1 MNLSAESGQD
11 CPDVTDWDQKIIS
24 FFQFWISGVVLC
36 AVGFTGLIL
45 NFIAIIVLSSSRKTN
60 RIFFNKLLISLF
72 IFDFIYITMEVLDT
86 LGFRFKLITKA
97 HILLYPQLLR
107 PLTKISL
114 TASIFM
120 TVAIA
125 YERFAAVRRPIKHR
139 QYLSSKGFQ
148 RRSLI
153 KYLVCVI
160 LWAIVLNIPIWFESE
175 IIWKATNISTIEHNV
190 TNRYGIWILYDIK
203 LDNVFLV
210 LISQNL
216 RSKLLL

>member
-45 NFIAIIVLSSSRKTN
+45 NLIAIIVLSSSQRTN
-60 RIFFNKLLISLF
+60 RIFFNKILISLF
-72 IFDFIYITMEVLDT
+72 IFDFIYLTMEVLDT
-86 LGFRFKLITKA
+86 LGFQFRLITKA

-125 YERFAAVRRPIKHR
+125 YERFAAIRSPIKHR

-175 IIWKATNISTIEHNV
+175 IIWKATNISSIEDNV
-190 TNRYGIWILYDIK
+190 TNR
-203 LDNVFLV
+203 
-210 LISQNL
+210 
-216 RSKLLL
+216 